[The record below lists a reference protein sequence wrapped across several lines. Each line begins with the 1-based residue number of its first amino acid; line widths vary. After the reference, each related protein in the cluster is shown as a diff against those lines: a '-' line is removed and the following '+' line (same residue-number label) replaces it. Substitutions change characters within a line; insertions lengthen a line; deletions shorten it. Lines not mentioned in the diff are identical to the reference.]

1 MRGRVCVTRRSGG
14 AVCTSCRE
22 LEAGCKKAAE
32 SCFKKED
39 HEKRTIEERE
49 ETAPV
54 AANKICCRRRGVE
67 CNRLL
72 NGLVYFG

>member
-1 MRGRVCVTRRSGG
+1 M
-14 AVCTSCRE
+14 CTTCRE
-22 LEAGCKKAAE
+22 LGNRLQEGCRDLFEKRRPRE
-32 SCFKKED
+32 EED
-39 HEKRTIEERE
+39 HRRERE

-72 NGLVYFG
+72 NDLCIFVNCTPL